1 MLMRDYYSCIGNK
14 LLVPVIIVH
23 MSTKRTNETVTST
36 LFFCRQINT
45 KSFRCMCFLGSR
57 DVDLF

>member
-36 LFFCRQINT
+36 FF
-45 KSFRCMCFLGSR
+45 FLQTNKHQK
-57 DVDLF
+57 F